1 MRSET
6 QQETEARQGSLSLP
20 PTQKKLPV
28 HGFVFGHPPSGVSLL
43 VLADGV
49 VVVVV
54 VIVFHTVFVAA

>member
-1 MRSET
+1 M
-6 QQETEARQGSLSLP
+6 
-20 PTQKKLPV
+20 

-54 VIVFHTVFVAA
+54 VVVVVFHTVFVAA